1 MNRAMYLTTGKKYD
15 VSKLRLAC
23 WRDADGDLLLPT
35 TDGYHFADYFRD
47 GVYLGPDDDGVCP
60 LFDPDSVHP
69 PQKPLRHSQCSVQ
82 PGEGVA
88 ILDFGSECFEVPVVM
103 VDGLP
108 EANPSESTLDA
119 LEEWLSDS
127 EIGDLLHRCEA
138 VQAEQ
143 TGETT

>member
-1 MNRAMYLTTGKKYD
+1 MNRAMYLTTGKAYD
-15 VSKLRLAC
+15 VAKL
-23 WRDADGDLLLPT
+23 
-35 TDGYHFADYFRD
+35 
-47 GVYLGPDDDGVCP
+47 
-60 LFDPDSVHP
+60 
-69 PQKPLRHSQCSVQ
+69 PLRHSQCSVQ

-127 EIGDLLHRCEA
+127 EISDLMHRCEA
-138 VQAEQ
+138 VQSEQ
-143 TGETT
+143 TVEAP